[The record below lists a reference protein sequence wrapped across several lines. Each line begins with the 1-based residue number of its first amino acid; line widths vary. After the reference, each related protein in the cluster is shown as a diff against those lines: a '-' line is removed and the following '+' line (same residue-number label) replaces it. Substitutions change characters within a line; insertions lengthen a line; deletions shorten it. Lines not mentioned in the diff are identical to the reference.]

1 MQDMISRHCCYLA
14 RSLYELLTGLK
25 HRNGSPLI
33 ELYVDNPFM
42 YGDPSVQGP
51 TFAFNILREDGTYV
65 PWPEAERLAN
75 DAGVYIRA
83 GGKNNDV
90 SCCRFILQS
99 LMVRI

>member
-83 GGKNNDV
+83 GGKNSHVN
-90 SCCRFILQS
+90 CCRLRLS
-99 LMVRI
+99 CH